1 MSESIIT
8 DIYVGKYVLV
18 QLVDSTVELTVENNV
33 YSLTEATELE
43 QDLLQ
48 ALYTLRKEKILKM
61 SKGDKVWF
69 TDPDGDLSSGLYTID
84 RICGE
89 VYSLSNDDGAVEAF
103 EHELEVCEDE

>member
-1 MSESIIT
+1 MGESYIT

-48 ALYTLRKEKILKM
+48 ALYTLRKEKILK
-61 SKGDKVWF
+61 D
-69 TDPDGDLSSGLYTID
+69 ID
-84 RICGE
+84 YAESHSEQMQR
-89 VYSLSNDDGAVEAF
+89 
-103 EHELEVCEDE
+103 ELEPIDE

>member
-1 MSESIIT
+1 MAMPVILITYMERLKMSESIIT

-48 ALYTLRKEKILKM
+48 ALYTLRKEKILKDM
-61 SKGDKVWF
+61 D
-69 TDPDGDLSSGLYTID
+69 DDI
-84 RICGE
+84 ICG
-89 VYSLSNDDGAVEAF
+89 
-103 EHELEVCEDE
+103 